1 MHGYRLMFTT
11 DYLPGRIAQLN
22 GENWLYFSGTSYLGM
37 VQNND
42 FQNLICENIQQYGA
56 NFGGSRLS
64 NLRFKI
70 YEEAEQYLANWT
82 GAEAALTVSSG
93 SLAGQLAV
101 KVLQNWGKFYF
112 APGVHPAL
120 FEEGDYSES
129 SFEQWAEYILNEAQ
143 QGKPMVLFSNT
154 LDPLR
159 AKSFDFNWLFQIP
172 KETPL
177 TLVLDDSHG
186 LGVTGI
192 NGAGAFSTLQTPE
205 NVELIAVASLGK
217 ALAIPGGVILGSKN
231 LIQNIWQSPYF
242 GGASPVIPAYL
253 AAFLDAG
260 YLYHDA
266 RQRLFSNIQAFHDAV
281 KTPGL
286 FENFTDYPVFYTK
299 INNLAEYL
307 QTHKILISSFPYPT
321 PQDERIT
328 RVVLNAA
335 HTNADIDHLVNFIK
349 TFTNES

>member
-1 MHGYRLMFTT
+1 MFIT

-42 FQNLICENIQQYGA
+42 FQNLICKNILQYGA

-64 NLRFKI
+64 NLRLKI

-93 SLAGQLAV
+93 SLAGQLIV
-101 KVLQNWGKFYF
+101 KTLQNQGKFYF

-120 FEEGDYSES
+120 FGEGNYSELHLN
-129 SFEQWAEYILNEAQ
+129 QWVSYILKEAE
-143 QGKPMVLFSNT
+143 QGEPMVLFSNT

-159 AKSFDFNWLFQIP
+159 AKTFDFKWLFQIP
-172 KETPL
+172 KETPVI
-177 TLVLDDSHG
+177 LVLDDSHG

-192 NGAGAFSTLQTPE
+192 NGAGTFSTLQTPE
-205 NVELIAVASLGK
+205 NVQLIAISSLGK
-217 ALAIPGGVILGSKN
+217 ALTIPGGVILGSQN

-253 AAFLDAG
+253 ATFLEAG
-260 YLYHDA
+260 GLYHNA
-266 RQRLFSNIQAFHDAV
+266 RQQLFSNIQAFHDAI
-281 KTPGL
+281 KALGL

-299 INNLAEYL
+299 MNNLAEYL

-335 HTNADIDHLVNFIK
+335 HTNEDIEHLVNLIK
-349 TFTNES
+349 IFTNNGS